1 MTKRG
6 RQPDDATGLAHAADH
21 DNAKAPESNALLSYV
36 RRRFPRI
43 GLAVTFLVGAAAV
56 LGFIVTVG
64 GNIKTLAGWL
74 LPAKPALPYVEI
86 VFDRSQDMTAHLG
99 NDPATKWDAARQAL
113 QHIDLS
119 DNEYIGLRTFG
130 GGPCPPKSGPLD
142 LRFTRDGKGRL
153 DSTLLALQ
161 PGGQGNLADSVI
173 AAIDDFMN
181 GTDFGPIKPR
191 VVVIAGG
198 NDDCTGDYVDA
209 IKTHLTKYPNAT
221 LDFRLIGVSLTDS
234 EKQDLAA
241 IRAAV
246 KGEVVYVNSR
256 EEISRA
262 LDKYLVWQPMS
273 DSVNDTIAALNTC
286 IEQLN
291 KVIAD
296 LNQAGGGASKVDLD
310 AARDECRR
318 SDPPFRALGSKNQ
331 QEMGPVFTRLYDQV
345 TANGNMRER
354 IIIAMEKLVTHAGR
368 GDMDSYGRSFK
379 EFEAVRDAYNKQ
391 VAVLN
396 AMLEQLK
403 PKQ

>member
-6 RQPDDATGLAHAADH
+6 RQPDDAAGLGHAADRE
-21 DNAKAPESNALLSYV
+21 NAMGPENNALLSHI
-36 RRRFPRI
+36 RKRFPRVR
-43 GLAVTFLVGAAAV
+43 LAITFLAAAAAV
-56 LGFIVTVG
+56 LGFIVTGV

-86 VFDRSQDMTAHLG
+86 VFDRSQDMNARLG
-99 NDPATKWDAARQAL
+99 NDPATKWEAARQAL

-119 DNEYIGLRTFG
+119 DNQYIGLRTFG

-181 GTDFGPIKPR
+181 GIDFGPIKPR

-221 LDFRLIGVSLTDS
+221 LDFRFIGVSLTES
-234 EKQDLAA
+234 EKQDFAA
-241 IRAAV
+241 IQAAV
-246 KGEVVYVNSR
+246 KGEVVYVNGR

-262 LDKYLVWQPMS
+262 LDKYLVWQPIS
-273 DSVNDTIAALNTC
+273 DSVNDTIATLNTC

-296 LNQAGGGASKVDLD
+296 LNQAGGGASKVDLN

-318 SDPPFRALGSKNQ
+318 SDQPFRALGNKNQ
-331 QEMGPVFTRLYDQV
+331 QEMGPDFTRLYDQV
-345 TANGNMRER
+345 AANGNMRER
-354 IIIAMEKLVTHAGR
+354 IIIAMEKLVTDAGR
-368 GDMDSYGRSFK
+368 GDMDAYGRSFK
-379 EFEAVRDAYNKQ
+379 EFEDVKEAYNKQ

-396 AMLEQLK
+396 ALLEQLK
-403 PKQ
+403 SKQ